1 MFLQKNLAIP
11 KIDSIAMFLR
21 RQISLGL
28 CLHLLLERI
37 IPATPWRT
45 HVLWISPPLGEPEAK
60 RKLLLAR
67 EERRQDLPE
76 HNAGKPRSAFKPSL
90 TLWRIV
96 HRSSQ
101 AAQCGG
107 HRCTAGNLVLL
118 FIQTK
123 RCFQSSERFQEAD
136 SSERNW
142 TSKNTALVNKLFQKY
157 ALDGPKNVPVKVH
170 TAITSFFLRTILT
183 ACCRFVRTFSCFQNC
198 LQDLNNQFLLT

>member
-90 TLWRIV
+90 TLWRIM
-96 HRSSQ
+96 
-101 AAQCGG
+101 AQKQPG
-107 HRCTAGNLVLL
+107 CTVWGAQMHCRQFGA
-118 FIQTK
+118 FIYPNQTM
-123 RCFQSSERFQEAD
+123 
-136 SSERNW
+136 
-142 TSKNTALVNKLFQKY
+142 L
-157 ALDGPKNVPVKVH
+157 
-170 TAITSFFLRTILT
+170 AILRTLSGG
-183 ACCRFVRTFSCFQNC
+183 RFKWKK
-198 LQDLNNQFLLT
+198 LNFKEHCIGE